1 METNYK
7 SLWSIILCA
16 PELKG
21 RMMFTV
27 DALPMLCPLLLYP
40 ICPVG
45 VSIYL
50 SYLCTE
56 QANRRRCG
64 SLEGGEKSCFLPWPC
79 SADCCGLCVVLSY
92 PVK

>member
-27 DALPMLCPLLLYP
+27 DALPMLCCARYCCILSVQLGYL
-40 ICPVG
+40 
-45 VSIYL
+45 SIYRI
-50 SYLCTE
+50 Y
-56 QANRRRCG
+56 
-64 SLEGGEKSCFLPWPC
+64 
-79 SADCCGLCVVLSY
+79 VLSK
-92 PVK
+92 PIDVDAEA